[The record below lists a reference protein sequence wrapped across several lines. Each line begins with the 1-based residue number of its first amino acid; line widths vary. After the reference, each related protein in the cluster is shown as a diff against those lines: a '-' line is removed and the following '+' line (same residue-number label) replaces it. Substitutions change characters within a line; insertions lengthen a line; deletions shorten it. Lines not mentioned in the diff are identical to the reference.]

1 MCINKVFTVVVG
13 KKNGEEEFS
22 PKDLELFHEE
32 CNGGSVFIEV
42 NVKNGWWHL
51 SCERCKDSPDVLIS
65 NYGTTLLTRTAMDG
79 EEREINALGQITV
92 YAISKQ

>member
-1 MCINKVFTVVVG
+1 MSISKVFTVAVG

-32 CNGGSVFIEV
+32 CSGGSVFIEV

-51 SCERCKDSPDVLIS
+51 SCER
-65 NYGTTLLTRTAMDG
+65 
-79 EEREINALGQITV
+79 
-92 YAISKQ
+92 